1 MSDRNY
7 FTSIFKHVIFRSR
20 NSNFGNFNNTKEI
33 MIKKIKIY
41 IKNDLKHKH
50 KIATITRKLD
60 SFIKSDLC
68 SSILGKLS
76 EDNNLEFS
84 NLIL

>member
-1 MSDRNY
+1 
-7 FTSIFKHVIFRSR
+7 
-20 NSNFGNFNNTKEI
+20 

-41 IKNDLKHKH
+41 IKKDLKYKH

-60 SFIKSDLC
+60 SFIKSYLC

-84 NLIL
+84 NLLL